1 MKDLRIY
8 CSDEYKKKVKV
19 IATQKGITVSDM
31 LHQIVSKAIP
41 DNSHSANC
49 NNGQKHIVN
58 DKWQKGGTANE

>member
-31 LHQIVSKAIP
+31 LHQIITRTIP
-41 DNSHSANC
+41 DHTVKQAER
-49 NNGQKHIVN
+49 NN
-58 DKWQKGGTANE
+58 NERGNQ